1 MNYKILVAA
10 VLLFTFA
17 GCRHDHAD
25 VEQNGHEHEGHG
37 NEELKSQYTA
47 YSQHFEL
54 FAEADAFIAGDTSGI
69 LAHFSWLKDFRPL
82 TKGSVTAI
90 LTTGTTSSRQKLD
103 TPLRDG
109 IYRFELKSPAAG
121 KATLSFELLSGNTSD
136 VIEIKDITIYANEEQ
151 AEKGMANTEVV
162 PVNTTVFTKE
172 QSWKT
177 AFSTGLPTFAPF
189 GQVIKTTALVK
200 PSQGDE
206 SILTARGG
214 GVVKLSSGEILPG
227 KDIRAGERLMTITSS
242 GMADNNMSVRYAEAE
257 SNLTKAKAGYDRAVE
272 LAKDKIVSERELA
285 DYRNDYNNAK
295 TIFET
300 LKKNFSPE
308 GQIVTSPISGFI
320 REIFVTN
327 GSFVEAG
334 QPLMTVSQDK
344 SLLLRAELP
353 LKYAGSLAG
362 ISSAHIRTMNGTA
375 FTLGELN
382 GKVLSVGKAAG
393 TENYLIPLNLLIEN
407 NGHFIPGSFVELFL
421 KAKGGAPVLTVPNT
435 ALIEEQGNYFVWVQV
450 NPELFEKRQVKT
462 GITDGLSTEIVSGIT
477 PAERIVTEGAM
488 TVKLAQSSGALDA
501 HSGHVH

>member
-1 MNYKILVAA
+1 M
-10 VLLFTFA
+10 LLFTFA

-25 VEQNGHEHEGHG
+25 VEQNGHEHEGNGH
-37 NEELKSQYTA
+37 EELKSKYTA

-82 TKGSVTAI
+82 TRGSVTAI
-90 LTTGTTSSRQKLD
+90 LTTGSASSRQKLD
-103 TPLRDG
+103 IPLRDG

-136 VIEIKDITIYANEEQ
+136 VIEIKDITIYANEEEAQ
-151 AEKGMANTEVV
+151 KGLANTEVV

-177 AFSTGLPTFAPF
+177 TFSTGYPAFAPF
-189 GQVIKTTALVK
+189 GRVIKTTAVVK

-206 SILTARGG
+206 SVLTARGG
-214 GVVKLSSGEILPG
+214 GVVNLSSREILPG
-227 KDIRAGERLMTITSS
+227 KDIRAGERLMAITSS
-242 GMADNNMSVRYAEAE
+242 GMADNNMAVKYAEAE
-257 SNLTKAKAGYDRAVE
+257 SNLAKAKAEYDRATD

-285 DYRNDYNNAK
+285 IYRNDYNNAK
-295 TIFET
+295 TLFET

-308 GQIVTSPISGFI
+308 GQTVTSPISGFI
-320 REIFVTN
+320 REIFVKN

-344 SLLLRAELP
+344 SLLLQAELP
-353 LKYAGSLAG
+353 LKEAGSLQG
-362 ISSAHIRTMNGTA
+362 ISDAHIRTMNGNA
-375 FTLGELN
+375 YTLDQLN
-382 GKVLSVGKAAG
+382 GKILSAGKAAG
-393 TENYLIPLNLLIEN
+393 AENYLIPLNLSIEN
-407 NGHFIPGSFVELFL
+407 NGSFVPGSFVELYL
-421 KAKGGAPVLTVPNT
+421 KVKGGVPVISVPNT

-477 PAERIVTEGAM
+477 PAERIVTDGAV